1 MDLNTR
7 IQKIIEYSM
16 LSASEFADE
25 IGVQRSNISHIISG
39 RNKPSLDFIMKIK
52 DRFPEIEWEW
62 MIEGKGNMVSS
73 SKNIQGSKINLEEN
87 EEIEKQITPI
97 PDLFN
102 LMEETHPL
110 ASPMPKHQEQ
120 EEKSEVSN
128 SRDLNISTPIIE
140 KEKISD
146 SQPLEVKESVASYQL
161 HANQENKIK
170 RIVIFFESGKFESFE
185 P

>member
-146 SQPLEVKESVASYQL
+146 SQPLEVSENSTKLESAEN
-161 HANQENKIK
+161 HINKISK
-170 RIVIFFESGKFESFE
+170 IIFFYENGKFEIFE